1 MRHTGIVLTLI
12 SLFCTATAFSAPR
25 DSLKKDYPE
34 HEFLNDLV
42 HDTKVTFIGGND
54 STPRPNSDS
63 VISTITKFYINQF
76 NHFQDPRA
84 PYFMFMS
91 KDANLAMGVGGVVRM
106 RGWFDW
112 NGSIQANGFSPY
124 LIGIPKDPANMRKLG
139 ATPAGCAI
147 FMTIMGRRSRIGDF
161 MAYIEGNFDGYQ
173 HVGFKLKKAYVT
185 VNDWTVGYAPST
197 FSDPNAQP
205 PTIDGAGP
213 NGRITHTNI
222 LVRYM
227 HSFRDRWS
235 VAASFEFPDSHPD
248 ITDGHGIG
256 VGKLRSDK
264 LHLQRG
270 VLCADV
276 NTVKIFRGRVLF
288 RVGGTDQN
296 DRLNFVIA
304 IIVIIGDLIAF
315 GSLLGPDVAGNGHRN
330 RSGIHGGLAGI
341 KAHRLN
347 DKLYANIV
355 GDVLGKENVQ
365 PYILL
370 LPVLGG
376 IDKFHWGKIG
386 GQGDMQL
393 AGGLDLVKNA
403 VGCGARFGWGCV
415 RYRPCGG
422 RRRCCAAGAEHE
434 KRNSGESE
442 RKDFDKWFLF
452 HGCMPP
458 M

>member
-1 MRHTGIVLTLI
+1 MPCAVHSFTVG
-12 SLFCTATAFSAPR
+12 FCQRFVDNVQQRGLALGDENDKGFRLLRDGEFPR
-25 DSLKKDYPE
+25 TK
-34 HEFLNDLV
+34 HQIRVGV
-42 HDTKVTFIGGND
+42 HDDLGVALGHGE
-54 STPRPNSDS
+54 S
-63 VISTITKFYINQF
+63 F
-76 NHFQDPRA
+76 NAAVLQLE
-84 PYFMFMS
+84 
-91 KDANLAMGVGGVVRM
+91 N
-106 RGWFDW
+106 
-112 NGSIQANGFSPY
+112 
-124 LIGIPKDPANMRKLG
+124 
-139 ATPAGCAI
+139 AG
-147 FMTIMGRRSRIGDF
+147 
-161 MAYIEGNFDGYQ
+161 
-173 HVGFKLKKAYVT
+173 
-185 VNDWTVGYAPST
+185 
-197 FSDPNAQP
+197 
-205 PTIDGAGP
+205 
-213 NGRITHTNI
+213 
-222 LVRYM
+222 
-227 HSFRDRWS
+227 
-235 VAASFEFPDSHPD
+235 PD

-315 GSLLGPDVAGNGHRN
+315 SSLLGPDVAGNGHRN

-347 DKLYANIV
+347 DKLYTNIV

-376 IDKFHWGKIG
+376 IDKLHWGKIG

-422 RRRCCAAGAEHE
+422 SLRRAAGAEHE

-458 M
+458 MRDGFLFKMVRILAYLSTQVNTRMRKNSEYLRYYK